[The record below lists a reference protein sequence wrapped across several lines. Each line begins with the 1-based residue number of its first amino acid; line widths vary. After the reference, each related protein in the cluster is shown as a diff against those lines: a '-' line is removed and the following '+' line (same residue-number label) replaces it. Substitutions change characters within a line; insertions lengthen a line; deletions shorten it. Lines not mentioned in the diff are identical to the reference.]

1 MIFLQWLTEFFLP
14 RPDTPSSSRNQPLSV
29 GAFFEHQMSPNH
41 RNRGLILT
49 PILVPLSEKKLG
61 RVSSKF
67 RKFPKKNCE
76 VSVAGAGWNQEVF
89 TDFTQVT
96 SHHRKGDISITSRH
110 LPPID
115 LDQSSCT
122 SCTVRMGNV
131 ALHGSQPQS
140 WSGLVLDGCGSLD
153 PPRLFQMFF
162 ICLWKRCL
170 SHPIYKS
177 LKMVLNW
184 GRPKFCNTWWFVRDF
199 FWEDD
204 EGETCFKKY
213 ANDEMVPLTGHGG
226 SWVTLGGSMVT
237 NPAKLKI
244 SRV

>member
-1 MIFLQWLTEFFLP
+1 MVDRVFVRQDRTHHLHPESNRCSP
-14 RPDTPSSSRNQPLSV
+14 

-49 PILVPLSEKKLG
+49 PILVPPSDLKAGPS
-61 RVSSKF
+61 SSKF